1 MKRPRFHNCYW
12 PFKKHKIIFISVCLF
27 NEFINAC
34 FWMWHFKK
42 QVTFSSLSLYLD
54 FSYLLLSVKAWSLR
68 NQGLWNLPFDAS
80 HDFWSYFRSWKRSI
94 LPPGLTLALTLPCLL
109 WLLQLSVRVGSLFL
123 LTQIFIFI
131 LRAWVLCL
139 NVWLCTI
146 CVPGACI
153 CQKKASGLPELQL
166 QKFWA
171 TVKQTNLSPYK
182 SSKFTKPSLQSLFFW
197 F

>member
-1 MKRPRFHNCYW
+1 
-12 PFKKHKIIFISVCLF
+12 
-27 NEFINAC
+27 
-34 FWMWHFKK
+34 MWHFKK

-54 FSYLLLSVKAWSLR
+54 FSYLLLSVKTWSLR

-94 LPPGLTLALTLPCLL
+94 LPPGITLSLTLLCLL
-109 WLLQLSVRVGSLFL
+109 WLLQLSARVDSLFL

-131 LRAWVLCL
+131 LCAWVLCL
-139 NVWLCTI
+139 NVWLCTT

-153 CQKKASGLPELQL
+153 CQKKAPGLPELWL

-171 TVKQTNLSPYK
+171 TVKQTNPSPHK
-182 SSKFTKPSLQSLFFW
+182 NSKFTKSSLQPLVVW